1 MEKSKK
7 QAKNKTISTVAAVI
21 VKEPVKKQDKKP
33 KQRIFTKKLSWTTRA
48 LNFVFRKKVRY
59 IMITQAGQISLGFV
73 KKIDPSGALEG
84 FHGFYCCEPDR
95 VYPGE
100 DNIPTVFLME
110 GNPAALAVSPE
121 TWKGM
126 STESL
131 KVIVNDKH
139 IKELGKPQPK
149 FLENMQLLGA
159 AASIICMVCMI
170 ILLLKQ
176 YGVIK

>member
-1 MEKSKK
+1 MKKQKQKENKKIVTIKKIEKSP
-7 QAKNKTISTVAAVI
+7 I
-21 VKEPVKKQDKKP
+21 VKQRRFNKKVP
-33 KQRIFTKKLSWTTRA
+33 LMTRFY
-48 LNFVFRKKVRY
+48 NFVFRRKIRY
-59 IMITQAGQISLGFV
+59 VMVTQAGQVSIGYA
-73 KKIDPSGALEG
+73 KHIDPSGALEG
-84 FHGFYCCEPDR
+84 FKGFYCCQPDR

-110 GNPAALAVSPE
+110 GNPSALTFRPE
-121 TWKGM
+121 VWRGM
-126 STESL
+126 STDSL

-149 FLENMQLLGA
+149 FLENMQLVGA
-159 AASIICMVCMI
+159 AASIVCMVCMI